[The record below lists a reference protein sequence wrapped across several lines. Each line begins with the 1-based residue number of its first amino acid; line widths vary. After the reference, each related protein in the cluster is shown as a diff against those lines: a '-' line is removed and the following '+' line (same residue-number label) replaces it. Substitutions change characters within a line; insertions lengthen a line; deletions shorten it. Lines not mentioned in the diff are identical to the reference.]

1 MTNNLTKNNLTP
13 FLNKIVKTDEFNF
26 KDFIYDVLPLI
37 PGICFKNKDTDPI
50 SNEIINIFYTIKFNL
65 EELEIVKKYILSIL
79 LTSKCKLASIKIN
92 KNKYKLLKK
101 FLIINFHGT
110 YKETFKKEGI
120 LNKAKKLMNEDKGSV
135 SFDEFLQRFINN
147 NFNVLQN
154 YHNSL
159 PYYYTIFENTYDDE
173 SNKDFFLKLFRKYND
188 VRIKLL
194 NYLTY
199 DPTNNLK
206 NSYNGLYSFNFMFD
220 ILTHKENNENNSIK
234 CININSN
241 NYIINNGATTNNNA
255 NNSTKKIKPT
265 LDKKINLY
273 DSLYYNNISSD
284 FYKNNHLTNMNNLYN
299 NLLTS
304 IDNAFNSQSSS
315 LYQLIINSLNLDFN
329 LIKFIFCYVEPKL
342 FNRAIDSYYQINDY
356 IYGNINNFQAYY
368 DDYIIW
374 YNKLIENISSNSDI
388 SDNSTDDSNFEKYF
402 DNIFSSLN

>member
-13 FLNKIVKTDEFNF
+13 FLNKIVKTGEFNF
-26 KDFIYDVLPLI
+26 EDFIKNQLPII

-135 SFDEFLQRFINN
+135 SFDEFLQKFINN
-147 NFNVLQN
+147 KYNILQN
-154 YHNSL
+154 YNNTL

-299 NLLTS
+299 NLLIS

-374 YNKLIENISSNSDI
+374 YNRLIEGISSNSDI

-402 DNIFSSLN
+402 NNIFSSLN

>member
-1 MTNNLTKNNLTP
+1 MTNNLTKINLEP
-13 FLNKIVKTDEFNF
+13 FLNKVVTSGFNF
-26 KDFIYDVLPLI
+26 KDFIAKELPII
-37 PGICFKNKDTDPI
+37 PGIFFKNKDPI
-50 SNEIINIFYTIKFNL
+50 SNEIINTFYTIKFHL
-65 EELEIVKKYILSIL
+65 EKLELVKKYILSIL
-79 LTSKCKLASIKIN
+79 LTSKCKFESIKIN

-110 YKETFKKEGI
+110 YKETFKKKGF
-120 LNKAKKLMNEDKGSV
+120 LNKAKKLMNEDKESV
-135 SFDEFLQRFINN
+135 SFDEFLQKFINN
-147 NFNVLQN
+147 NYNILQS
-154 YHNSL
+154 YHNTL

-194 NYLTY
+194 NYLLY
-199 DPTNNLK
+199 DPTNKLA

-220 ILTHKENNENNSIK
+220 ILTHKENNDNNSIK
-234 CININSN
+234 CNNKNSN
-241 NYIINNGATTNNNA
+241 NYIINNVATANNNE
-255 NNSTKKIKPT
+255 NNNTKKTKPT

-284 FYKNNHLTNMNNLYN
+284 FYKNNHLNNMNNLYN

-315 LYQLIINSLNLDFN
+315 LYKLIINSLNLDFN

-342 FNRAIDSYYQINDY
+342 FNKAIDSYYQINDY

-368 DDYIIW
+368 DDYINW
-374 YNKLIENISSNSDI
+374 YNKLISGISSTSGAIGNSI
-388 SDNSTDDSNFEKYF
+388 DDSNFEEYF
-402 DNIFSSLN
+402 DKIFSRL

>member
-13 FLNKIVKTDEFNF
+13 FLNKIVNPSEFNF
-26 KDFIYDVLPLI
+26 KNFILEELPII
-37 PGICFKNKDTDPI
+37 PGIFFKDKETDPI
-50 SNEIINIFYTIKFNL
+50 SNEIINTFYTIKFHL
-65 EELEIVKKYILSIL
+65 EQLELVKKYILSIL
-79 LTSKCKLASIKIN
+79 LTSKCKFESIKIN

-110 YKETFKKEGI
+110 YKETFKKEGF
-120 LNKAKKLMNEDKGSV
+120 LNKAKKLMNEDKESV
-135 SFDEFLQRFINN
+135 SFDEFLQKFINN
-147 NFNVLQN
+147 NYNILQS
-154 YHNSL
+154 YHNTL

-194 NYLTY
+194 NYLLY
-199 DPTNNLK
+199 DPTNKLA

-220 ILTHKENNENNSIK
+220 ILTHKENNDNNSIK
-234 CININSN
+234 CNNKNSN
-241 NYIINNGATTNNNA
+241 NYIINNVATANNNE
-255 NNSTKKIKPT
+255 NNNTKKTKPT

-284 FYKNNHLTNMNNLYN
+284 FYKNNHLNNMNNLYN

-315 LYQLIINSLNLDFN
+315 LYKLIINSLNLDFN

-342 FNRAIDSYYQINDY
+342 FNKAIDSYYQINDY

-368 DDYIIW
+368 DDYINW
-374 YNKLIENISSNSDI
+374 YNKLINKISSSSGAI
-388 SDNSTDDSNFEKYF
+388 GNSTDDSNFEEYF
-402 DNIFSSLN
+402 DKIFSDLR